1 MIDCINTEVR
11 DALPDLL
18 HGRLNALDAAT
29 MNAHVE
35 SCAECRAEL
44 ALLREV
50 RATAPLA
57 PSMDYAQ
64 MAASVPAYRGAAI
77 SVPSRG
83 FIRNNLRNIGLVAAG
98 ALIAFTGWS
107 VSRSTLDDG
116 RAAPSVAVVAPSPT
130 VLPVTPPS
138 TVAPSTPTIAKSGN
152 EATQEVT
159 QVASLSLLGST
170 QDLSDADIEQLTSDL
185 DQLDALPS
193 AEPQSVTLSVE
204 DIGSDQ

>member
-1 MIDCINTEVR
+1 VIDCINTEAR

-18 HGRLNALDAAT
+18 HGRLNALDTAT

-44 ALLREV
+44 ALLREA
-50 RATAPLA
+50 RATAQLA
-57 PSMDYAQ
+57 PSMDYAHI
-64 MAASVPAYRGAAI
+64 AASIPAYRSAAI
-77 SVPSRG
+77 SAPGRG
-83 FIRNNLRNIGLVAAG
+83 FVRTNLRSIGLVAAG

-116 RAAPSVAVVAPSPT
+116 SAPTVAVAPAPTAAPA
-130 VLPVTPPS
+130 TP
-138 TVAPSTPTIAKSGN
+138 VAPSTQTVAKSGN
-152 EATQEVT
+152 EATKEVT

-170 QDLSDADIEQLTSDL
+170 QDLSDADLEQLTSDL

-204 DIGSDQ
+204 DIGTDQ

>member
-1 MIDCINTEVR
+1 VIDCINTEVR

-18 HGRLNALDAAT
+18 HGRLSALDTAT

-50 RATAPLA
+50 RATAALA
-57 PSMDYAQ
+57 PSMDHAR
-64 MAASVPAYRGAAI
+64 MAASIPAYRGAAI
-77 SVPSRG
+77 SAPGRG
-83 FIRNNLRNIGLVAAG
+83 FIRTNLRNIGLVAAG

-116 RAAPSVAVVAPSPT
+116 RAAPSVAIAPSPPAS
-130 VLPVTPPS
+130 LVTPA
-138 TVAPSTPTIAKSGN
+138 APSTQTVAKSGN

-170 QDLSDADIEQLTSDL
+170 QDLSDADLEQLTSDL

-204 DIGSDQ
+204 DIGTDQ

>member
-1 MIDCINTEVR
+1 VIDCINTEAR

-18 HGRLNALDAAT
+18 HGRLNALDTAT

-57 PSMDYAQ
+57 PSMDTAR
-64 MAASVPAYRGAAI
+64 MAASIPAYRGAAI
-77 SVPSRG
+77 STPARG
-83 FIRNNLRNIGLVAAG
+83 FVRNNLRSIGLIAAG

-107 VSRSTLDDG
+107 VTRPTLDDH
-116 RAAPSVAVVAPSPT
+116 RAAPSVAVTAPSPT
-130 VLPVTPPS
+130 ESPVTPPA
-138 TVAPSTPTIAKSGN
+138 VAPSTQTVAKSGTEPTN
-152 EATQEVT
+152 EIT

-204 DIGSDQ
+204 DIGTDQ

>member
-1 MIDCINTEVR
+1 VTDCINTEVR

-18 HGRLNALDAAT
+18 HGRLNALDTAT

-44 ALLREV
+44 ALLREA
-50 RATAPLA
+50 RAAAPMA
-57 PSMDYAQ
+57 PSIDYAG
-64 MAASVPAYRGAAI
+64 MAQTIPAYRGAAI
-77 SVPSRG
+77 SAPGRG
-83 FIRNNLRNIGLVAAG
+83 FVRNNLRSIGLVAAG

-116 RAAPSVAVVAPSPT
+116 AAVPSVAVVAPSPT
-130 VLPVTPPS
+130 ASPITPS
-138 TVAPSTPTIAKSGN
+138 TAAPSTQTVAKSGN
-152 EATQEVT
+152 EATKKVT
-159 QVASLSLLGST
+159 QVASLSLVGST
-170 QDLSDADIEQLTSDL
+170 QDLSDADLEQLTHDL

-204 DIGSDQ
+204 DIGTDQ